1 MPVKLGRSW
10 SKVVDN
16 LVKKVIIVQ
25 STVRRIR
32 IRHDGRLEV
41 SLERVIAISDHERLP
56 RNEWSDS
63 QPQNRISIEDINRT
77 MLQLFRQY
85 LLTMDK

>member
-56 RNEWSDS
+56 RNECLRGLIPSPRIEFQPRIPTELCCNYSD
-63 QPQNRISIEDINRT
+63 NIC
-77 MLQLFRQY
+77 
-85 LLTMDK
+85 